1 MATIQDIIQN
11 ESYNPARRAAILI
24 LAQIVEGF
32 DKLQDFQDIVMPIY
46 RLLKQVLES
55 DRDPITKVHA
65 TNAMKQLE
73 IKVKA
78 FLTPAATPPEIKIF
92 GIKDPPADRKKN
104 SGILELN

>member
-1 MATIQDIIQN
+1 MVTIKDIIQN
-11 ESYNPARRAAILI
+11 ENYKPARRAAILI
-24 LAQIVEGF
+24 LVQIIEGF

-46 RLLKQVLES
+46 RLLKQVLETEG
-55 DRDPITKVHA
+55 DPATKVHA

-78 FLTPAATPPEIKIF
+78 YLTPAANPPEIKIF
-92 GIKDPPADRKKN
+92 GIKDPPANRKQN

>member
-1 MATIQDIIQN
+1 MATIQDIIKN
-11 ESYNPARRAAILI
+11 EDYKPARRAAILI

-46 RLLKQVLES
+46 RLLKQVLET
-55 DRDPITKVHA
+55 DWDPATKVHA
-65 TNAMKQLE
+65 TNAMKHLQ

-78 FLTPAATPPEIKIF
+78 FLTPAAVPPEIKIF
-92 GIKDPPADRKKN
+92 GIKDPPADRSKN